1 MTHVRSRRPDC
12 VLNPGTF
19 GGSPA
24 CHILVDMLNANVV
37 PPYQKNRVLSFINT
51 ATYNFKWLSVI
62 PERGVK
68 YRAMTI
74 LRDEFYARIDKWTY
88 PEKFKSLTKNV
99 INHHYRRYL
108 KEAAWTI
115 AP

>member
-1 MTHVRSRRPDC
+1 MGKSFSRDM

-19 GGSPA
+19 GGTPA
-24 CHILVDMLNANVV
+24 CHILVDILNANVV
-37 PPYQKNRVLSFINT
+37 RVGDKHRILSFITT

-62 PERGVK
+62 PQEGVK
-68 YRAMTI
+68 YRAMT
-74 LRDEFYARIDKWTY
+74 LMRDEFYSRIDTWTY
-88 PEKFKSLTKNV
+88 PEKVKSLTKNV
-99 INHHYRRYL
+99 VNHHYRRYL